1 MPEPALLLG
10 RLCDP
15 AASLS
20 GGAVWAGLL
29 VAGAAGSVLHCAPMC
44 GPFVLGQVADRLA
57 AIPAKRLSEAHRLRA
72 GLLLP
77 YHLGR
82 LTTYAALG
90 ALAALAGD
98 ALARLPWLGRLS
110 GLLLLAA
117 ALLFLAQGLRRAVP
131 AIGLPAGR
139 GRGAP
144 TALRCLAACRLRRP
158 IGGYRLGLALG
169 FLPCG
174 FLYAALATAG
184 ASLSPLRGAL
194 AMLLFGL
201 GTIPALMTVG
211 ILGHAA
217 GQRWPQAVAK
227 FAPAVLLL
235 NAVLLTVLALRALAL
250 NV

>member
-44 GPFVLGQVADRLA
+44 GPFVLGQVADRMA

-144 TALRCLAACRLRRP
+144 TALRCLAACRLRRQ

-174 FLYAALATAG
+174 FLYGALAVAGASAGPVGGALDMLAFGTGTAASLMVVGVAGQAALGRWQGVLGRVSPALLTLNAALLAALAIG
-184 ASLSPLRGAL
+184 R
-194 AMLLFGL
+194 LLGS
-201 GTIPALMTVG
+201 A
-211 ILGHAA
+211 
-217 GQRWPQAVAK
+217 
-227 FAPAVLLL
+227 
-235 NAVLLTVLALRALAL
+235 
-250 NV
+250 